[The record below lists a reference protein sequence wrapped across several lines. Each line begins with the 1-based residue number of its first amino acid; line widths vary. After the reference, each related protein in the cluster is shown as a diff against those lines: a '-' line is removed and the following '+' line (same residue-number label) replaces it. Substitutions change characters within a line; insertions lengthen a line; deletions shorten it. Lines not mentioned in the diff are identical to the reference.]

1 MSDTIAFACDSCA
14 MRYSVQ
20 ASYAGRQ
27 FACKKCGAAISVPH
41 TTNISS
47 RSAAMAPKVELD
59 SGEAVMRKSDSGRTS
74 ARRPL
79 ADPTRVFTRQAA
91 ETPPPPPPAKSKT
104 PLIAVIVAV
113 VVIGCGLAAGYFTGV
128 FGGKVADGSPQVAAN
143 TNQGNTTSNVDTPRE
158 QTPREKLLAELKDAN
173 LDARS
178 LLEMWD
184 RALEAK
190 LEPAE
195 LKELSARIASQ
206 ILTERGAGKTPD
218 ELVALGDKFR
228 EGGYEPAAVGL
239 FSYVVDAGSKMRPR
253 PEAYATAHARLGRQ
267 HVEFEPA
274 IKRVQEL
281 EHLEILPEA
290 TTLRKDIEAL
300 RDVGHDG
307 WVTAP
312 VEGEFRNLVAKVEA
326 LEGEVER
333 IRTKDPYRLYVAE
346 ERRRIREFE
355 VWKLSNFLVIEEKPY
370 LLFIERRASE
380 DDAAVMVRV
389 AHALA
394 VVYDFTDWYRTN
406 FADPVG
412 LGPSYPTNAVDSEA
426 RLSYPHTYVFLRETS
441 RWSSYLRDSGYGRP
455 DYEGQKWF
463 IEPETGRLSMV
474 YVDQPTHLNELID
487 AVADVT
493 MRRYHPRTPATVQDG
508 KAFRPY
514 GAHFASIWVTKA
526 MKHTQLSVS
535 RSTGKIN
542 CTFFFKSTRIL
553 ATLKRWG
560 EAYAKGLG
568 IPEAFGGQAL
578 TIRQMV
584 GSQSDEALATAM
596 AANFK
601 AISGWTDDQIDL
613 ATKGANFRALT
624 ENYGYGMYQFLWHY
638 EEAGKPKYR
647 QNFVKLLYAELQ
659 ATDREEAESRFAT
672 AFRLR
677 NDADWKR
684 MQDDFVKYQQE

>member
-1 MSDTIAFACDSCA
+1 MSDTIAFACDGCG

-27 FACKKCGAAISVPH
+27 FACKKCGANVSVPH

-47 RSAAMAPKVELD
+47 RSAAAAPKVELD

-91 ETPPPPPPAKSKT
+91 EAPPPPPRAKSKA

-113 VVIGCGLAAGYFTGV
+113 VVIGGGLTAGYFLGV
-128 FGGKVADGSPQVAAN
+128 FGGNVADGSAKAAVD
-143 TNQGNTTSNVDTPRE
+143 TNQSDAAAKVDTPRE
-158 QTPREKLLAELKDAN
+158 LTPREKLLVELKDTN

-206 ILTERGAGKTPD
+206 ILTERGAGKTPT

-239 FSYVVDAGSKMRPR
+239 FTYVVDAGGKMRPR
-253 PEAYATAHARLGRQ
+253 PDAYATAHSRLGRQ
-267 HVEFEPA
+267 YVEFEPTL
-274 IKRVQEL
+274 KRVQEL
-281 EHLEILPEA
+281 ERLEILPEA
-290 TTLRKDIEAL
+290 VTLRKDIEAL
-300 RDVGHDG
+300 RDGGHDG

-312 VEGEFRNLVAKVEA
+312 VEGEFRNLATKVEA
-326 LEGEVER
+326 LEGELER
-333 IRTKDPYRLYVAE
+333 IRRQDPYRLYVAE

-355 VWKLSNFLVIEEKPY
+355 VWKLSHFLVIEEKPY

-380 DDAAVMVRV
+380 DDAAVRERV
-389 AHALA
+389 VHALA
-394 VVYDFTDWYRTN
+394 AIYDFTDWYRTN
-406 FADPVG
+406 FADPAK
-412 LGPSYPTNAVDSEA
+412 LGPSYPTSTTDAEA
-426 RLSYPHTYVFLRETS
+426 RSSYPHTYVFLRETS
-441 RWSSYLRDSGYGRP
+441 RWTSYLRDSGYGRP
-455 DYEGQKWF
+455 DFDGQKWF

-474 YVDQPTHLNELID
+474 YVDEPTHLSELID

-493 MRRYHPRTPATVQDG
+493 VRRYHPRTPATVPDG

-514 GAHFASIWVTKA
+514 GGYFASNWVIRA
-526 MKHTQLSVS
+526 MKLTQLSIN
-535 RSTGKIN
+535 RATGKVS
-542 CTFFFKSTRIL
+542 CTFFRKSGRIL

-560 EAYAKGLG
+560 DAYEKGLG
-568 IPEAFGGQAL
+568 MPEAFGGQAL

-584 GSQSDEALATAM
+584 ASQSDEALAAAM
-596 AANFK
+596 AKNFK
-601 AISGWTDDQIDL
+601 AYGGWTDDQIEL
-613 ATKGANFRALT
+613 ATTGANFRALT

-647 QNFVKLLYAELQ
+647 QSLVTLLHAELQ
-659 ATDREEAESRFAT
+659 ATDREESEARFAT

-684 MQDDFVKYQQE
+684 LQDDFVRFQKE